1 MINEE
6 QKPKR
11 NRKANPDRITLSKE
25 ALQVLAAMEAQV
37 EKAFGGM
44 VRLKNKELTN
54 FILEAR
60 SAELSSSELKML
72 KDKYFDEVRA
82 ATWALQKLKEAKERG
97 ESLKL
102 KEILAQIQ
110 TPLVKEKS
118 ASKKAATTRE
128 NQSQDPAGAAV
139 SPKHGAPLN
148 SPGTHP
154 NRKANG

>member
-1 MINEE
+1 MLNEE

-11 NRKANPDRITLSKE
+11 NRKANPDRITLGKE
-25 ALQVLAAMEAQV
+25 ALQVLASMETQV

-60 SAELSSSELKML
+60 SAELSSNELKML

-118 ASKKAATTRE
+118 ASRKAAAARKNE
-128 NQSQDPAGAAV
+128 SQDPAGTVV
-139 SPKHGAPLN
+139 SPKHSAPLG
-148 SPGTHP
+148 SSDGHP
-154 NRKANG
+154 NRKAHG

>member
-1 MINEE
+1 MMNEE

-11 NRKANPDRITLSKE
+11 NRKANPDRITLGKE
-25 ALQVLAAMEAQV
+25 ALQVLANMETQV

-60 SAELSSSELKML
+60 SAELSPSELKML
-72 KDKYFDEVRA
+72 KDRYFDEVRA

-110 TPLVKEKS
+110 TPLVKERS
-118 ASKKAATTRE
+118 ASKKVAATRE
-128 NQSQDPAGAAV
+128 KQSQDPAGAAV
-139 SPKHGAPLN
+139 SAKDGAPLG
-148 SPGTHP
+148 SSGVHP
-154 NRKANG
+154 NRKSNG

>member
-1 MINEE
+1 MMNEE

-11 NRKANPDRITLSKE
+11 NRKANPDRITLGKE
-25 ALQVLAAMEAQV
+25 ALHVLASMETQV

-72 KDKYFDEVRA
+72 KDRYFDEVRA

-118 ASKKAATTRE
+118 ASKKVATARKNE
-128 NQSQDPAGAAV
+128 SQDPAGTV
-139 SPKHGAPLN
+139 VTPKQGSPLG
-148 SPGTHP
+148 SSDGHP
-154 NRKANG
+154 NRKVNG

>member
-1 MINEE
+1 MNEE

-25 ALQVLAAMEAQV
+25 ALQVLANMETQV
-37 EKAFGGM
+37 ERAFGGM

-60 SAELSSSELKML
+60 STEFSSSELKML

-110 TPLVKEKS
+110 TPHVKEKS
-118 ASKKAATTRE
+118 VSKKAATTRG
-128 NQSQDPAGAAV
+128 NQSQDPAEAAV
-139 SPKHGAPLN
+139 SPKHGAPLC
-148 SPGTHP
+148 SPGAHP